1 MPLFHI
7 SWLTQSNKIDASVK
21 TGEILRKA
29 LALSSTSNFTNL
41 KISAKML
48 KIPNVIKLLCVLSG
62 VAIWR
67 YVVKDIGAG
76 GSMYFHTDSSRT
88 NVINYLLP

>member
-7 SWLTQSNKIDASVK
+7 SWLARSNKIDASVM

-29 LALSSTSNFTNL
+29 LKVTSTSNFTNL

-48 KIPNVIKLLCVLSG
+48 KIPNIVMCLKRCCYLEVSQDK
-62 VAIWR
+62 VAR
-67 YVVKDIGAG
+67 RGLFSTAALR
-76 GSMYFHTDSSRT
+76 S
-88 NVINYLLP
+88 